1 MAERKDPSTG
11 SLNTAGEREY
21 RAERR
26 PATSSSGGGRSDA
39 SSRGGMGVNITLAV
53 LLVGLLA
60 AGWFILNQKQLLDHQ
75 NTMLVEAD
83 ARIKVLEDRLRMTD
97 ETLSET
103 GDQTNEKMSFW
114 ESETRKIWALVK
126 DKLERQL
133 NQTMANVGTLQ
144 KTDAAIEARLRE
156 QGVQVDKLE
165 QGLGRIQQLT
175 DQLASMELQ
184 FQQVVDSQRDLVEK
198 FNTQQKGLGTMR
210 DDLNRRM
217 RENEEAITAID
228 AFRAQISNR
237 LNTLERQLT
246 SPPLN

>member
-1 MAERKDPSTG
+1 MAERRDPSTG
-11 SLNTAGEREY
+11 SLSTAGEKDY

-26 PATSSSGGGRSDA
+26 PSGSSPARADA
-39 SSRGGMGVNITLAV
+39 GPRGGLGVNIALA
-53 LLVGLLA
+53 LLVAGLLA
-60 AGWFILNQKQLLDHQ
+60 AGWFILNQKQLLDQQ

-83 ARIKVLEDRLRMTD
+83 ARIKVLEDRLRLTD

-114 ESETRKIWALVK
+114 ESETRKLWAVVK
-126 DKLERQL
+126 DKHERL
-133 NQTMANVGTLQ
+133 INQATAQVGSLQ

-175 DQLASMELQ
+175 DQLAGMELQ

-198 FNTQQKGLGTMR
+198 FNTQQKGLGAMR
-210 DDLNRRM
+210 DDFNRRLQ
-217 RENEEAITAID
+217 ENEDAINAID
-228 AFRAQISNR
+228 AFRAQMSNR
-237 LNTLERQLT
+237 MNALERQV
-246 SPPLN
+246 SAPPVN